1 MKKLNLTDTVLLA
14 LMVALLVIGG
24 HQTIVIG
31 RVEGFSQGF
40 IKSYWIFM
48 FMIILMVIY
57 QARKNKVAK
66 EGKQD
71 SAGPLKGKIR
81 QKAPNKARKR

>member
-1 MKKLNLTDTVLLA
+1 MKKLNLTDTVLLS

-31 RVEGFSQGF
+31 REEGFTQGF

-57 QARKNKVAK
+57 QARKNKSAK
-66 EGKQD
+66 ESKEASS
-71 SAGPLKGKIR
+71 SALKGKSS
-81 QKAPNKARKR
+81 QKAFNKGKKR